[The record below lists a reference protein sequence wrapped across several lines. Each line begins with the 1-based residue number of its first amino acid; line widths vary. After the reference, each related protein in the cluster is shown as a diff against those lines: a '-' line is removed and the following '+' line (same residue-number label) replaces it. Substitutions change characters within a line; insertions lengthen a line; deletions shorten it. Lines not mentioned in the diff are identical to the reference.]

1 MNEFTT
7 PSFCHICFALCIIVQ
22 GTVQCDVLVCRVC
35 AQTREELR
43 SALEEEI
50 RAFNVDRDLSS
61 SCIIC
66 WNHQEFEVQYA
77 SLADE
82 IKIGKARGIT
92 PEITENQFFYNTF

>member
-1 MNEFTT
+1 MRF
-7 PSFCHICFALCIIVQ
+7 LL
-22 GTVQCDVLVCRVC
+22 LVNIG

-61 SCIIC
+61 SCVIS
-66 WNHQEFEVQYA
+66 WNHSEFEVQYA

-82 IKIGKARGIT
+82 IKIGSNGALSCHV
-92 PEITENQFFYNTF
+92 